1 MLTYMDWKDIPSLAA
16 LRAFEAAARTG
27 SLSAAGRELNVTH
40 AAIAQHVRTLE
51 SHFGRALLVRDGQR
65 MAVTEVGSVLADGL
79 GDGFG
84 RIGESVRA
92 VLDRDRTRPLRV
104 ALTPAFAANWLM
116 PRLGRFWEAHPGVEI
131 ELIPAAGLAD
141 LRRDGIDL
149 AIRYGRGGWPGVES
163 ERLMPAG
170 HVAVAVPGLIGGRE
184 VGCLADLRG
193 LRWLMD
199 GNRPEERLWL
209 AANGVDLETER
220 VTTFP
225 TAQLAREAARAGLG
239 ITVLPEPVL
248 SDDIASGALVA
259 LCRESDSTLSYHLVT
274 RPAGRSP
281 GLTQLIR
288 WLKAEAAG

>member
-1 MLTYMDWKDIPSLAA
+1 MDWKIIPSLAA

-51 SHFGRALLVRDGQR
+51 GHFGRALLERDGQR
-65 MAVTEVGSVLADGL
+65 MATTEAGAALAEGL
-79 GDGFG
+79 GEGFG
-84 RIGESVRA
+84 QIAEAVGA
-92 VLDRDRTRPLRV
+92 VLDLDRSRPLRL

-116 PRLGRFWEAHPGVEI
+116 PRLGRFWEAHPGVEL

-141 LRRDGIDL
+141 LRRDAIDL

-163 ERLMPAG
+163 ELLMPAG
-170 HVAVAVPGLIGGRE
+170 HVAVAAPGLIGDQT
-184 VGCLADLRG
+184 VSCLEDLRG

-209 AANGVDLETER
+209 AANGIDLAEEQ
-220 VTTFP
+220 TTSFP

-248 SDDIASGALVA
+248 KDDIDSGALVA
-259 LCRESDSTLSYHLVT
+259 LCRERESSLSYHLVT
-274 RPAGRSP
+274 RPAARSP
-281 GLTQLIR
+281 DLTRLIR